1 MVDAPARRGRR
12 SLDHAPVRVMSAR
25 ANLPTRLRD
34 LVSRREL
41 LSGLIKSDI
50 KIKYKGS
57 VLGLFWSML
66 APAFTLG
73 IYFLVFS
80 VVLKNGIP
88 NFVIYLFSGLIVWNL
103 FMNAVSGATGVIVDR
118 AGLVK
123 KVSFPR
129 EILALSNVGAAVI
142 YFLIQLVVLALLL
155 AVFGHAPAWGFLWIL
170 PISFAALY
178 LLTASVAI
186 VMSAVTVYLRDVRH
200 LMDVLLQLWFWL
212 TPVVYSYE
220 HSIAAALHH
229 HGIAWIYFLNPVTLI
244 VLTFQR
250 IFYVNQTVFATST
263 VHSAISNTQVHTLL
277 NVLPTWPMSTYF
289 YLNAALLGIMAVVF
303 LVAESIFGRL
313 EGNFESEL

>member
-1 MVDAPARRGRR
+1 MSDPTPARVERR
-12 SLDHAPVRVMSAR
+12 SLDGAPVRVMSAR

-34 LVSRREL
+34 LLARREL

-80 VVLKNGIP
+80 VFLKNGIP
-88 NFVIYLFSGLIVWNL
+88 NFVVYLFSGLVAWNM
-103 FMNAVSGATGVIVDR
+103 FMTAVGGATGVIVDR

-129 EILALSNVGAAVI
+129 EILALSNVGASVV
-142 YFLIQLVVLALLL
+142 YFLIQLGVLAIFLLL
-155 AVFGHAPAWGFLWIL
+155 VGHAPAWGYLWLL

-186 VMSAVTVYLRDVRH
+186 VMSAVTVYLRDIRH
-200 LMDVLLQLWFWL
+200 LMDVALQLWFWL

-220 HSIAAALHH
+220 NSIAAPLHR
-229 HGIAWIYFLNPVTLI
+229 HGLAVLYFLNPVTLI

-250 IFYVNQTVFATST
+250 IFYVQTL
-263 VHSAISNTQVHTLL
+263 VHSTTTGAVLKI
-277 NVLPTWPMSTYF
+277 LPTWPMSTYC
-289 YLNAALLGIMAVVF
+289 YLNVALLGIMIVVF
-303 LVAESIFGRL
+303 LIAESIFGRL